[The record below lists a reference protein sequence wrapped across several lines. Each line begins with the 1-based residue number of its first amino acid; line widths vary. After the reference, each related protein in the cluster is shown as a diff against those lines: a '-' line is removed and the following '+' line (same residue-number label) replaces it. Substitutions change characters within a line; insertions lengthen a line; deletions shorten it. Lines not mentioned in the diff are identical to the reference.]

1 MPVIKVNGYKIRR
14 KKGGLYPKVY
24 HSRKAA
30 KKRVAQMETFK
41 HMRRSRSSRGAKG
54 IYRDSWA

>member
-24 HSRKAA
+24 RSRKAA
-30 KKRVAQMETFK
+30 KKRVAQMESFK
-41 HMRRSRSSRGAKG
+41 HMRGSRSARGARGNIPDKF
-54 IYRDSWA
+54 